1 MLINKRD
8 YKIYK
13 VSIEN
18 IESVISLRLALLK
31 ELGEIKSHEEELIIV
46 NSTREYL
53 EKSLVNNEFISYIAE
68 MNGEVVSIGS
78 MVLFRRPP
86 YLENLQG
93 WKLIF

>member
-31 ELGEIKSHEEELIIV
+31 ELGEIKSHEEELIFV
-46 NSTREYL
+46 NSTREYNEMEL
-53 EKSLVNNEFISYIAE
+53 FLKISL
-68 MNGEVVSIGS
+68 
-78 MVLFRRPP
+78 L
-86 YLENLQG
+86 
-93 WKLIF
+93 K

>member
-31 ELGEIKSHEEELIIV
+31 ELGEIKSYEEELIIV
-46 NSTREYL
+46 NSTREYNEMEL
-53 EKSLVNNEFISYIAE
+53 FLKISL
-68 MNGEVVSIGS
+68 
-78 MVLFRRPP
+78 L
-86 YLENLQG
+86 
-93 WKLIF
+93 K